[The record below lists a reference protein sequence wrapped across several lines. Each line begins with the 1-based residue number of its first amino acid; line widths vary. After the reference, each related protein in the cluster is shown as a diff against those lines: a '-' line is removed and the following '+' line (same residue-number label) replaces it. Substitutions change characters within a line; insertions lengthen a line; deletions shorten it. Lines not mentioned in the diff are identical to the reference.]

1 MRYIWAAISALG
13 IAVAFLCGW
22 FAGSSQIS
30 EETTALPHLKTK
42 LESMSVGQPRVV
54 AQGKL
59 LPATGIVNVM
69 IPPNQRVL
77 RLEPAAHEGEMVTK
91 DLPLAVLEGATALQL
106 RAELAKSQ
114 ARDAER
120 ELNQKISVAD
130 GNRRATE
137 SGLRLAEVQLSQ
149 AMNIDLAQPEKQL
162 EISESK
168 LNKMEAL
175 ASDEKLSLY
184 VSQWELEE
192 TRAAI
197 EMARSQL
204 SSATKEK
211 ANAVEIAGLQVE
223 IATTTRQQANNL
235 YEELVKLKDENQTRK
250 LSDEL
255 AEAELK
261 STKILAP
268 IDGKV
273 LKVFVKQGDVA
284 INTPLL
290 QIGNLSKMHCV
301 AEVADRMVQN
311 VKLGQ
316 EVLMTSQALP
326 RPLAG
331 TVSRIEKVVGNS
343 TLFNPNPFALV
354 EQQSVNVHIEIAA
367 SDNELAA
374 QLINLQV
381 DVQIGTATR

>member
-197 EMARSQL
+197 KMARSQL